1 MEWEWRKIELFSVAI
16 KAKFEMRHQNK
27 SCHFPQN
34 LPSNKKVNIKQNN
47 NTTALY

>member
-1 MEWEWRKIELFSVAI
+1 MELEWRKIELFSVAI

-34 LPSNKKVNIKQNN
+34 LPKNVLDIGDISLQKFNS
-47 NTTALY
+47 